1 MAVAQL
7 VFSNITPDAAVMS
20 CDFESQ
26 ELDSGAVYTFTAASK
41 KYLIITALADIY
53 VAFSSGA
60 AAPNAAVTPRVKI
73 TAGQSFPFSIRS
85 GVKVTVVSA

>member
-1 MAVAQL
+1 MV
-7 VFSNITPDAAVMS
+7 I
-20 CDFESQ
+20 
-26 ELDSGAVYTFTAASK
+26 
-41 KYLIITALADIY
+41 ALMDIY

-73 TAGQSFPFSIRS
+73 AAGQSFPFSIRS